1 MKNNQLILLLIAGL
15 SMMSMHGQA
24 QTVPTGA
31 ATSANYPV
39 GAIVTDSLPAPRSS
53 RKNARTKRSR
63 RNTNQ
68 NTRRGTGDTGTTSQK
83 GQYQQSSAANGTAIN
98 NSNATNY
105 NSNNATN
112 PATGVGSSPSASTT
126 PATSGASAP
135 SDSSGSNNASA
146 AGGTPSTG
154 TSAAVTGAKTTATPA
169 VVAGST
175 ERNTSIHDFI
185 ASSPN
190 YTTLQNALQ
199 SADLNELFK
208 GNGPYTLFAPS
219 NAAFKKLP
227 ATVQA
232 GLLEGRN
239 RDALKQLLSYHIVR
253 GSVDAATLMQKIKS
267 GNGKAQLQTVAGG
280 MLTAQSGSGGA
291 VTITDEQGKTAVVDA
306 PDKLQANGVVHGV
319 NAVLLPKSGADAI
332 R

>member
-1 MKNNQLILLLIAGL
+1 MKSNHLIPLLIAVF
-15 SMMSMHGQA
+15 SVMSMHGQA
-24 QTVPTGA
+24 QTTPTGV
-31 ATSANYPV
+31 ATPTNYPV
-39 GAIVTDSLPAPRSS
+39 GAIVTDSLPAPRPP
-53 RKNARTKRSR
+53 RKNNR
-63 RNTNQ
+63 
-68 NTRRGTGDTGTTSQK
+68 TRRGNRNASQNSHRNAGNAGADSQK

-112 PATGVGSSPSASTT
+112 PATGVGSTPSSTN
-126 PATSGASAP
+126 PATSDASAP
-135 SDSSGSNNASA
+135 SGSSGSNNASA
-146 AGGTPSTG
+146 AGGPTQTG
-154 TSAAVTGAKTTATPA
+154 TGAAVTGARTTTAPA

-199 SADLNELFK
+199 SVDLNELFE
-208 GNGPYTLFAPS
+208 GSESYTLFAPS

-239 RDALKQLLSYHIVR
+239 RDALKQILSYHIVR
-253 GSVDAATLMQKIKS
+253 GAVDAATLMQQIKS
-267 GNGKAQLQTVAGG
+267 GNGKAQLQTLAGET
-280 MLTAQSGSGGA
+280 LTAQSGSGET
-291 VTITDEQGKTAVVDA
+291 VTLTDEQGKTAIVDA

-319 NAVLLPKSGADAI
+319 DTVLLPKSGANAI